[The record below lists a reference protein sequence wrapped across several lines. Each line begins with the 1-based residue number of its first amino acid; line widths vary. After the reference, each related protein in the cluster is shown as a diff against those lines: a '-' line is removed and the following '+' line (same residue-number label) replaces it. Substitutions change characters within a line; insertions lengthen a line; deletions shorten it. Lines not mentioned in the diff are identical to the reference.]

1 MIISNKQLQSVLQMN
16 QVSGT
21 RKNINIHEVTS
32 VKKADVLELS
42 SRAHELQFVREQVL
56 KSPDIR
62 ADRIGELKKQIQEGV
77 YQVTG
82 SEVAHKMIGRS
93 LVDEIIAH

>member
-16 QVSGT
+16 QVSET
-21 RKNINIHEVTS
+21 RKKINIHEVTS
-32 VKKADVLELS
+32 VKKADSLELS

-93 LVDEIIAH
+93 LVDEIIAR